1 MKVNI
6 KHLGHKLRHETSGQ
20 VFAWAVV
27 AMIAL
32 LGMCGFVVDLGHAML
47 VNRQLQM
54 TTNAAA
60 LAGAEDLPNSNYQ
73 AFSKTYSS
81 NVSTDDNYASVHL
94 TGVSTSVAGYCS
106 SIVTSWG
113 IDCQT
118 ISGTS
123 MNALTVTQTVTI
135 PTYFISVLGIDSVT
149 LTSKASAAWKGA
161 ARNPYNVAIIVDTT
175 ASMQD
180 ADGDASNCGSAS
192 RIACTMQGVNTL
204 LEYLSPCSPTYT
216 TCPTVSAAW
225 PSANITQ
232 PIDEVALYTF
242 PALVNSAAAEN
253 DAICGAQMTGPTF
266 TTTTGS
272 GKSQVT
278 TYTGTISYYNY
289 PGTASTPTPDPV
301 YQMVGFSSD
310 YKNSDAGHAS
320 TNLIS
325 SSYLVKATGGGTN
338 TSCTWNTSQT
348 GGVRGGLQDVGGAS
362 TYYAGVVYQAQSDL
376 YNQYATRLYNNN
388 TQTQNIMIALTDG
401 DAEANSTDLGY
412 INQTTGVTTTNS
424 NTNGSYPSYHS
435 ECHQAITAALA
446 ATNGTYPSTE
456 VDSEAVP
463 DTIVYGVAYGAEAS
477 GCSTDS
483 GLEPCDTIREM
494 SSSYNWSPS
503 SDQTFFSDYTSSGST
518 STCISNSHPSTSI
531 NSIFQQIALT
541 LSIARLIPIGS

>member
-1 MKVNI
+1 MSLNI
-6 KHLGHKLRHETSGQ
+6 THLAHKFRHEVSGQ

-27 AMIAL
+27 AMVAI

-60 LAGAEDLPNSNYQ
+60 LAGADDLPNTNYQ
-73 AFSKTYSS
+73 TYAKTYSS
-81 NVSTDDNYASVHL
+81 NVSTDNNYVSVNL
-94 TGVSTSVAGYCS
+94 SGVSTQVTGYCS
-106 SIVTSWG
+106 ASVTSWG
-113 IDCQT
+113 IDCQSVGAT
-118 ISGTS
+118 NV
-123 MNALTVTQTVTI
+123 NAVTVTQSVTI

-149 LTSKASAAWKGA
+149 LTSVASAAWRGA

-192 RIACTMQGVNTL
+192 RIACSMQGVNTL
-204 LEYLSPCSPTYT
+204 LEYLSPCSPTYS

-242 PALVNSAAAEN
+242 PALVSNTNNTNAEN
-253 DAICGAQMTGPTF
+253 DADCGAQMISPTS
-266 TTTTGS
+266 TTGS
-272 GKSQVT
+272 GKSEKA
-278 TYTGTISYYNY
+278 TGTISLYNY
-289 PGTASTPTPDPV
+289 PGTSSTPTPDPV
-301 YQMVGFSSD
+301 YQIVGFSSD
-310 YKNSDAGHAS
+310 YSSSDTTHS
-320 TNLIS
+320 SLIS
-325 SSYLVKATGGGTN
+325 GSYLVKATGGGSN
-338 TSCTWNTSQT
+338 TTCTYNNSSN
-348 GGVRGGLQDVGGAS
+348 GGVRGGIQDVGGAS
-362 TYYAGVVYQAQSDL
+362 TYYAGVIYQAQNDL
-376 YNQYATRLYNNN
+376 YDQYASRLYNNT
-388 TQTQNIMIALTDG
+388 TQTQNVMIALTDG
-401 DAEANSTDLGY
+401 DAEASATDLGY
-412 INQTTGVTTTNS
+412 YNQTTFATTN
-424 NTNGSYPSYHS
+424 NTNSNGSYPSYKS

-446 ATNGTYPSTE
+446 ATNGTYPTTE

-463 DTIVYGVAYGAEAS
+463 DTVVYGVAYGAESS

-503 SDQTFFSDYTSSGST
+503 TDQTFFSDYNSSGST
-518 STCISNSHPSTSI
+518 SSCISNSHPSTSI

-541 LSIARLIPIGS
+541 LSSARLIPVGS